1 MLQPGYRLRVA
12 QADRHICEWAVALQ
26 LVHARAIMAPRAR
39 SGFPDR
45 LAGLLRASAYPH
57 PVGRVKLVTTHLS
70 WVLVAGEWAYK
81 IKRPVHFPFVD
92 FGSVEQ
98 RRHFCEEELRINQR
112 FAPGL
117 YQRVARVSLGP
128 DGARIDGEGA
138 VIDHAVVMRA
148 FEQREVLAERVIAGA
163 ATGVELATFGAA
175 LARLHGAAPRPEPHS
190 PVGTSTAVAV
200 AMSRNSAECLVA
212 TRVFGNQAEV
222 ALLAGEQR
230 KALGRMVDRLD
241 ARRAAGRVREGHGD
255 LHMGNVVRQGG
266 ALLAFDA
273 LEFDADFRWGDVAQ
287 DVGFLCAD
295 LRAAGRADL
304 AQAFLNGYL
313 QVSGDF
319 GLLQVLE
326 LYVADR
332 ALVRAKVMALLAIGS
347 PTAHAL
353 HEAQQQKHLQVAREA
368 LGPRRP
374 ACLMMHGPSG
384 SGKSWLAAQLAGP
397 VHAAVVRSDI
407 ERRRLAQFAARN
419 GHPATQASYAPDA
432 VRATYARLRDCAKDA
447 LLGGQCVILDA
458 THSQRAERA
467 RVAELCRTQGVPL
480 VLIDCQAP
488 DHVLTQRVAA
498 RLGAQRDASEATLD
512 VLQRQLAS
520 SEPLSPDEGLQVLVA
535 RTDSPDACRRVLPQL
550 RELLPQ
556 LQPPGGQHPGGQQ
569 PDGWQPGG
577 ATRDCA

>member
-1 MLQPGYRLRVA
+1 MGECTA
-12 QADRHICEWAVALQ
+12 TG
-26 LVHARAIMAPRAR
+26 HAHGIMAPRAR

-45 LAGLLRASAYPH
+45 LAGLLRPGAYPH
-57 PVGRVKLVTTHLS
+57 AVGRVKLVTTHLS

-81 IKRPVHFPFVD
+81 IKRPVHYPFVD
-92 FGSVEQ
+92 FSSVEQ

-117 YQRVARVSLGP
+117 YQRLARVSLGP
-128 DGARIDGEGA
+128 DGARIDGDGA
-138 VIDHAVVMRA
+138 VIDHAVVMRS
-148 FEQREVLAERVIAGA
+148 FEQREVLAERVIAGV
-163 ATGVELATFGAA
+163 ATAVELATFGAA
-175 LARLHGAAPRPEPHS
+175 LARLHSVAPRPEAHS
-190 PVGTSTAVAV
+190 PTGTSTAVAV
-200 AMSRNSAECLVA
+200 AMARNSAECLVA

-287 DVGFLCAD
+287 DVAFLCAD

-313 QVSGDF
+313 QASGDF

-332 ALVRAKVMALLAIGS
+332 ALVRAKVMALQAIGS

-368 LGPRRP
+368 LAPRRP
-374 ACLMMHGPSG
+374 ACLLMHGPSG

-397 VHAAVVRSDI
+397 VRAAVVRSDI
-407 ERRRLAQFAARN
+407 ERRRLAQHAA
-419 GHPATQASYAPDA
+419 HAATQPQAAYAPDA
-432 VRATYARLRDCAKDA
+432 VRATYSRVRECAQDA

-458 THSQRAERA
+458 TYAQRAERA
-467 RVAELCRTQGVPL
+467 RIAELCRARGVPL

-488 DHVLTQRVAA
+488 QPVLVQRVAA
-498 RLGAQRDASEATLD
+498 RLGAQQDASAATLD

-520 SEPLSPDEGLQVLVA
+520 SEPLAPEEGLQVVVA
-535 RTDSPDACRRVLPQL
+535 QTESPDACRRVLARL

-556 LQPPGGQHPGGQQ
+556 LRQPGGQQ
-569 PDGWQPGG
+569 PDGQQPDG
-577 ATRDCA
+577 ATRNCA